1 MEVCLA
7 IMSVG
12 APGTLELTSESPNI
26 YSLVLP
32 GGNSLS
38 VIPQRG
44 GLISSWR
51 VQGRELLYFDHERFA
66 DPGKSVRGGIP
77 ILFPICGNLPGNTLE
92 LAQRSFPIFQHGFAR
107 DLSWTLKALDNSLG
121 IELSLCSDHN
131 SLCHYPYPFRLS
143 VRYSL
148 EASSLAITVEVQQL
162 STGTA
167 AMPFSFGLHPYFAV
181 SALESVTVEGLPAQ
195 CFSHHTMAPTASQSE
210 LQRLPAGI
218 DLLAGPAAS
227 VRLVDHGLGSAIE
240 MQMQSPLDL
249 AVVWTD
255 PPRPMVCLEPWTAPR
270 GALAT
275 GDRCLWLTPGESR
288 RLQCRYSLLQS

>member
-7 IMSVG
+7 IVSDGM
-12 APGTLELTSESPNI
+12 PGSLELTSESPNI
-26 YSLVLP
+26 YKLVLP

-44 GLISSWR
+44 GLIASWR

-66 DPGKSVRGGIP
+66 NPGKSVRGGIP

-92 LAQRSFPIFQHGFAR
+92 LGQRSFPISQHGFAR
-107 DLSWTLKALDNSLG
+107 DLSWTLKALDDFLG
-121 IELSLCSDHN
+121 IELSLCFDDN

-181 SALESVTVEGLPAQ
+181 SALENVTVEGLPAQ
-195 CFSHHTMAPTASQSE
+195 CFSHLTMAQTCSQSE
-210 LQRLPAGI
+210 IQRLPAGI
-218 DLLAGPAAS
+218 DLLAGPTAS
-227 VRLVDHGLGSAIE
+227 VSLIDHGLGSVIE
-240 MQMQSPLDL
+240 MQMQPPLDL
-249 AVVWTD
+249 AVVWSD
-255 PPRPMVCLEPWTAPR
+255 PPRSMVCLEPWTAPR

-275 GDRCLWLTPGESR
+275 GERCLWLQPGESK
-288 RLQCRYSLLQS
+288 LLHCRYSLVQS